1 MSIKENSK
9 IKVAVLY
16 GGRSAEHEVSL
27 QSAAAVIKHLDRN
40 KFTIIPI
47 GIDKQ
52 GHCFVNEVSQFSG
65 QELASALPLQTK
77 TSTTLTSIAELNHDK
92 KAICDVV
99 FPLLHG
105 SFGEDGTIQGLLEI
119 LDLAYVGA
127 DVLGSALSM
136 DKDMAKRLV
145 SAESIPVV
153 PFLTLDSALWS
164 TKQVQSMEEIEQKI
178 SYPLF
183 VKPANSGSS
192 LGVTKVKKSTD
203 LSAAIEL
210 AFTYSTK
217 VLLEK
222 AFEVREIEIAVLE
235 NLHGGPAPLVSIAGE
250 IIPSHEF
257 YSYEAKYLDAKG
269 AELMLPAVL
278 QAGQLAQLKSY
289 AAQIF
294 TRLNCAGMA
303 RIDFFIE
310 KQSQKI
316 YFNEINTIPGFTPI
330 SMYPRL
336 WQASGISY
344 PQLLSHLIELA
355 IARHRRLASIKCSL

>member
-16 GGRSAEHEVSL
+16 GGRSAEHEVSS

-52 GHCFVNEVSQFSG
+52 GYCFVNDVSQFSG
-65 QELASALPLQTK
+65 QELVSALPLQTK
-77 TSTTLTSIAELNHDK
+77 TSTTLTSIAELNYGK
-92 KAICDVV
+92 KPICDVV

-145 SAESIPVV
+145 SGESIPVV
-153 PFLTLDSALWS
+153 PFLTLNSGLWS
-164 TKQVQSMEEIEQKI
+164 TKQAQSRAEIERKI

-235 NLHGGPAPLVSIAGE
+235 NSHWGEEPLLSTAGE
-250 IIPSHEF
+250 IIPRHEF
-257 YSYEAKYLDAKG
+257 YSYKAKYLDAKG
-269 AELMLPAVL
+269 AELIIPAVL
-278 QAGQLAQLKSY
+278 QAGQLTQLKSY

-316 YFNEINTIPGFTPI
+316 YFNELNTIPGFTKI
-330 SMYPRL
+330 SMYPKL
-336 WQASGISY
+336 WEASGITY
-344 PQLLSHLIELA
+344 QQVLTHLIELA
-355 IARHRRLASIKCSL
+355 LARQHRLALLKRSL